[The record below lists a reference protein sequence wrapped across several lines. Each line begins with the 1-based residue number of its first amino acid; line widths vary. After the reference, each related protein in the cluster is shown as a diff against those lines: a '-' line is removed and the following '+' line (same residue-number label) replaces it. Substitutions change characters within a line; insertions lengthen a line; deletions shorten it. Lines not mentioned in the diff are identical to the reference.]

1 MHQTTVRFG
10 ADLWDAL
17 ESECAELGLSVA
29 QYVREAALA
38 RLVYAAGKRG
48 DADRELALVVALEQ
62 EAQPEPRAEH
72 WPEGQAHLRAR
83 EVRDEI
89 LLKRREREQ
98 NRPA

>member
-17 ESECAELGLSVA
+17 ESESGELGLSVA
-29 QYVREAALA
+29 QYVREATLA

-62 EAQPEPRAEH
+62 E
-72 WPEGQAHLRAR
+72 
-83 EVRDEI
+83 
-89 LLKRREREQ
+89 REQ